1 MKKICLTVVAASAML
16 FSAQSLSAQEVPQT
30 PVEVVEVEE
39 TVVQRAQEDF
49 RQIEIQELPA
59 EVQQA
64 VERDFAGATIAEAYV
79 KEHEGEQKFKIKVR
93 TVDGEDK
100 ELYADAEGN
109 WIDMEK
115 KEEAKDD
122 WEK

>member
-1 MKKICLTVVAASAML
+1 MKKLCLTVVAASALL
-16 FSAQSLSAQEVPQT
+16 FSAQNLTAQEVAQ
-30 PVEVVEVEE
+30 VEVEE
-39 TVVQRAQEDF
+39 TVVQRAQDDF

-79 KEHEGEQKFKIKVR
+79 KEHEGEQKFKLKLS
-93 TVDGEDK
+93 TADGEDK
-100 ELYADAEGN
+100 ELYADAKGN
-109 WIDMEK
+109 WIDKDK
-115 KEEAKDD
+115 KEEDKDD